1 MKILTTLLVLLI
13 TTVLFAGNKTIEVSN
28 FNSIVAI
35 GNYKVTLIKSDKN
48 KVEFVN
54 TDDKVTDDKINVI
67 VEGAQL
73 TLKIKNDTYVQRA
86 IEFKVYYKEL
96 IEITSK
102 RGAIIKG
109 KDVFEGTKIELLV
122 NMGGRI
128 DIMLDCKNIEANVKN
143 GGTVKISGK
152 SDNAQYYISKG
163 GNIVAFDLFA
173 SVVRSEVLF
182 GGEITLY
189 SKKTLDALVKSG
201 GTIKFK
207 GNPEEVSQDVKLG
220 GNIINLKAE

>member
-1 MKILTTLLVLLI
+1 MKTLLTLILLVSTTL
-13 TTVLFAGNKTIEVSN
+13 LFAGNKTIKVSD

-48 KVEFVN
+48 SVEFIN
-54 TDDKVTDDKINVI
+54 KDDKVTDEKINVI

-73 TLKIKNDTYVQRA
+73 TLKIKNDTYVQRD
-86 IEFKVYYKEL
+86 IEFKVYYKEI

-102 RGAIIKG
+102 KGALING
-109 KDVFEGTKIELLV
+109 KDVFTGTKVELLV

-128 DIMLDCKNIEANVKN
+128 DIMLDCQNIEATVKN

-152 SDNAQYYISKG
+152 TNNAEYFISKG
-163 GNIVAFDLFA
+163 GSIVAFDLYA

-189 SKKTLDALVKSG
+189 AKKTLDALVKSG

-207 GNPEEVSQDVKLG
+207 GNPSEVSQDVKLG